1 MCGCTCAYAVRRSLF
16 EILFVS
22 FRGKKGVVL
31 QNSMWVDGEGGG
43 GGSERC
49 REEGGGVAP
58 VPKTKRQEA
67 ILSLPLP
74 SQEASNNHIVHSK
87 LRRVCSCQRL
97 PSPAVAC
104 RRLLSLIE

>member
-1 MCGCTCAYAVRRSLF
+1 MCGGTCAYAVRRSLF

-67 ILSLPLP
+67 ILSLPFLLKK
-74 SQEASNNHIVHSK
+74 QATIASSIPNYAECV
-87 LRRVCSCQRL
+87 
-97 PSPAVAC
+97 PAVAC
-104 RRLLSLIE
+104 RRLPSPPVPY